1 MKTIVH
7 TCSSVLV
14 RPNGIVRYMNT
25 VMDLQRSQGHKVIFV
40 SDAKPTQPIHADEI
54 IYCNDVSKYVPNM
67 KDGHVWLQVE
77 DHLVTDMVSV
87 MPNADLIIA
96 HDLPS
101 YWAASASNK
110 DGVFVIHES
119 DVLMNDGRY
128 TYLDDE
134 WIKAQKSV
142 VNNTDWRIGL
152 TVMSKNVTPK
162 RPVYT
167 PVPID
172 LVPDPNSK
180 YRNRGLMY
188 IGDSSDRKG
197 AIEFM
202 RMANELKLTP
212 IVISHDKDSEVFK
225 GAEVHSFGLDE
236 RDKMYE
242 LMSECNVAYIPSK
255 NECFSLAVLEAAQF
269 MPVVLLDEYEWT
281 HYTKDIGTI
290 VTNKENVSH
299 VIAHFIMAR
308 GNDQRNLLDLWSKYS
323 KLFWTNLSN

>member
-14 RPNGIVRYMNT
+14 RPNGIVRYMNV

-40 SDAKPTQPIHADEI
+40 SDANPTQPIHADEI
-54 IYCNDVSKYVPNM
+54 VYCNEVTKYIPNM
-67 KDGHVWLQVE
+67 RDGHVWLQME
-77 DHLVTDMVSV
+77 NHLINDMVDV
-87 MPNADLIIA
+87 MPDADLVIA

-101 YWAASASNK
+101 YWAASVK
-110 DGVFVIHES
+110 HTDGIFVIHES

-134 WIKAQKSV
+134 WIEAQKLV
-142 VNNTDWRIGL
+142 VKNTDWRVGL
-152 TVMSKNVTPK
+152 PPLKTDVICK

-167 PVPID
+167 PPP
-172 LVPDPNSK
+172 LSFAKDPNSK

-197 AIEFM
+197 ATEFM
-202 RMANELKLTP
+202 RMARELKLTP
-212 IVISHDKDSEVFK
+212 IVISHDTDSEVFE

-255 NECFSLAVLEAAQF
+255 NECFSLAVLECLQF

-281 HYTKDIGTI
+281 QYTKDIGAI
-290 VTNKENVSH
+290 VTDRENAQD
-299 VIAHFIMAR
+299 VITHYIMAR
-308 GNDQRNLLDLWSKYS
+308 GNEQRNLLDIWSKYS
-323 KLFWTNLSN
+323 KQFWINLST